1 MHCDILFEHCVIHR
15 AHVDLIDGS
24 AQLVVRGVM
33 EPEWLAETN
42 AIVDK
47 YQHTVVYP
55 DPADGQL
62 RQGTERMRGTSRPG
76 MDIMSSITDEADRAP
91 FVKMLAHPALV
102 QRLNWMCGGHFRGE
116 HLGSVIMSRRGTG
129 GQILHGNGD
138 PVYPNI
144 SWWDCK
150 PSARLM
156 RFCCSLTSHAF
167 FCTDTYDNGRLHT
180 GQINVA
186 WQLNDV
192 TDTEGGFVS

>member
-1 MHCDILFEHCVIHR
+1 MHWNILLEPSVISYV
-15 AHVDLIDGS
+15 HVDPIDGS
-24 AQLVVRGVM
+24 AQLVLRGVM
-33 EPEWLAETN
+33 EVEWLAEAN

-55 DPADGQL
+55 DPADCPL
-62 RQGTERMRGTSRPG
+62 SQGTERMRGTSRPG

-102 QRLNWMCGGHFRGE
+102 QRLNWMCGGHFRAE

-150 PSARLM
+150 WPARL
-156 RFCCSLTSHAF
+156 L
-167 FCTDTYDNGRLHT
+167 RLCA
-180 GQINVA
+180 V
-186 WQLNDV
+186 
-192 TDTEGGFVS
+192 